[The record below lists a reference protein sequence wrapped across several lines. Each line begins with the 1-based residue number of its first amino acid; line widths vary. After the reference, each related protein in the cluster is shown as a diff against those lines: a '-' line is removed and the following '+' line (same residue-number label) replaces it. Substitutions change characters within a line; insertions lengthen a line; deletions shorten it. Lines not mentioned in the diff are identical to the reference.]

1 MTWYSILVVLHVV
14 GAAIGVGAAATS
26 DSVFLASIRNRMV
39 NHDQFLL
46 ISRASHI
53 VLGGLVLIVLSGI
66 GLLFFNLDLWQ
77 MPHFQAKMTAVI
89 FLIVNGIIFHAT
101 VIPLLEEN
109 QHKIM
114 PEEFVASKQWT
125 LAITGTVS
133 AVSWFAALIIAVIG
147 DDIAIGYF
155 VYLGIYLF
163 MIVAGSV
170 VADFMLTKI
179 IDKKGEAKAES
190 ETAKEESDNS
200 KYISLGTLSVL
211 LLILI
216 VALVYAVKGPLI
228 EYTQIVTSAIA
239 D

>member
-1 MTWYSILVVLHVV
+1 MSWYSILVVIHVV
-14 GAAIGVGAAATS
+14 GAAVGVGAAATS

-66 GLLFFNLDLWQ
+66 GLLFFNLDLWK

-114 PEEFVASKQWT
+114 PEEFVSSKQWT

-147 DDIAIGYF
+147 DDVAIGYF

-190 ETAKEESDNS
+190 ETAKESEAS
-200 KYISLGTLSVL
+200 KNISLVTLAVL
-211 LLILI
+211 LLMLI
-216 VALVYAVKGPLI
+216 IALVYAVKGP
-228 EYTQIVTSAIA
+228 
-239 D
+239 